1 MYVQRNPMMAEAIL
15 NDNLPLLEEL
25 LEEQYKQRRLEMQRR
40 NEEIVRAAFP
50 SSPLT
55 STNSQGTF

>member
-50 SSPLT
+50 SSLPLL
-55 STNSQGTF
+55 